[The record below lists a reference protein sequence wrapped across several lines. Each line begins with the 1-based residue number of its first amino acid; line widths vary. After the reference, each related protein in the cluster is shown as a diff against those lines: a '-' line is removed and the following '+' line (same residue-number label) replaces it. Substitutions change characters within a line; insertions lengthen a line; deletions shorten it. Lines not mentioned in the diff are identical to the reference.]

1 MRNTSAS
8 LLKTLTTVNTATHL
22 AQLYC
27 QFSRGSGRRDYH
39 EKVNWAWRVT
49 SVVAAL
55 SLALVGLVG
64 VGSETVS
71 ASTSAR
77 TPRTSSNLELVAQR
91 DNPLLQGRTSH
102 EYMNTDLA
110 FSGDYLIQGNFD
122 GFSVWDIK
130 NPANPTLA
138 SAVECAG
145 GQGDVSVAGNLVI
158 LSVDETMSS
167 DRCDAGRVAETAS
180 HWDGLRIFD
189 ISDPAHPEY
198 VKSIQTPC
206 GSHTNTLV
214 PTSDSKTAL
223 IYVSAYSRGPSTT
236 CNGVNPLQIVSIP
249 LDDPKLA
256 RVVADIDLFAG
267 RDTFSSGDLV
277 SGGAST
283 RPTSG
288 CHDMTVYKNRA
299 AAACRGDGLL
309 LDISHPLKP
318 KVLDQVRDKEMSF
331 WHSAIFTNNGAS
343 VLFQDEMGD
352 GLINACGGDTSRK
365 RGADAIWAIEGNSLT
380 HTGYFKI
387 PRTQSNNRR
396 CTSHNGNMLPIEG
409 REVMVQAWYE
419 GGISLVDVSN
429 PAKPKEIGYAQWPSY
444 SWMHEFTA
452 GIWSAYY
459 YNGHI
464 FASDMWSGLSVFALT
479 GSEFADAERFSS
491 SALNPQN
498 QPEYNWVWKTEPTVP
513 ADTSPLPQLSLS
525 STELTENSGTTA
537 EDVASRTVTVTAP
550 ASTFTPGDTVDV
562 WLLPTAKVLATA
574 VAGGDGGLAATKV
587 ELPASTRAGEYTFV
601 ARADKTPDKL
611 AIAVI
616 TVKAPIPWVG
626 IIATGVS
633 VLVVALLVIWI
644 VLRIRFVRSRGR
656 RRA

>member
-1 MRNTSAS
+1 MRNTSVS
-8 LLKTLTTVNTATHL
+8 KEKSLTTVNTATHL

-39 EKVNWAWRVT
+39 EKVNWTRHVT
-49 SVVAAL
+49 SVAAVL
-55 SLALVGLVG
+55 SLAVVGLFG
-64 VGSETVS
+64 VGSEGVS

-91 DNPLLQGRTSH
+91 ENPLLQGRSSH

-130 NPANPTLA
+130 DPANPTLA

-167 DRCDAGRVAETAS
+167 DRCDSGRVAETS
-180 HWDGLRIFD
+180 PHWDGLRIFD
-189 ISDPAHPEY
+189 ISDPAQPNY
-198 VKSIQTPC
+198 VTSIQTPC

-214 PTSDSKTAL
+214 PTSDPKTVL

-249 LDDPKLA
+249 LDAPKSA
-256 RVVADIDLFAG
+256 RVVAEIDLFAG
-267 RDTFSSGDLV
+267 RDTFSSADLV

-288 CHDMTVYKNRA
+288 CHDITVYKNRA
-299 AAACRGDGLL
+299 AAACRGDGLF
-309 LDISHPLKP
+309 LDISNPLKP

-331 WHSAIFTNNGAS
+331 WHSAIFTNDGAS

-352 GLINACGGDTSRK
+352 GLINACGRDTSRN
-365 RGADAIWAIEGNSLT
+365 RGADAIWTLEGKSLS
-380 HTGYFKI
+380 HAGYFKI
-387 PRTQSNNRR
+387 PRNQTDNRR
-396 CTSHNGNMLPIEG
+396 CTSHNGNMLPIQG

-419 GGISLVDVSN
+419 GGISLVDVTN

-444 SWMHEFTA
+444 SWTHEFTA

-479 GSEFADAERFSS
+479 GSEFADAARFSS

-498 QPEYNWVWKTEPTVP
+498 QPEYNWVWKTEPTIP
-513 ADTSPLPQLSLS
+513 ADASSLPQLAVSQ
-525 STELTENSGTTA
+525 TELTENSGTIA
-537 EDVASRTVTVTAP
+537 DDVVKRTVTVTAQP
-550 ASTFTPGDTVDV
+550 GTFTPGDTVDV
-562 WLLPTAKVLATA
+562 WLLPTARVLATV
-574 VAGGDGGLAATKV
+574 VAGEDGEIASANVT
-587 ELPASTRAGEYTFV
+587 LPASTRAGEYTLV
-601 ARADKTPDKL
+601 ARGDKRPDEP
-611 AIAVI
+611 AIAVL
-616 TVKAPIPWVG
+616 TVKAPIPWGG
-626 IIATGVS
+626 IIGAAVAILAG
-633 VLVVALLVIWI
+633 ALLIIWI
-644 VLRIRFVRSRGR
+644 VLRIRLVRSRGR

>member
-1 MRNTSAS
+1 
-8 LLKTLTTVNTATHL
+8 
-22 AQLYC
+22 
-27 QFSRGSGRRDYH
+27 
-39 EKVNWAWRVT
+39 VT
-49 SVVAAL
+49 PAVAAL
-55 SLALVGLVG
+55 SLAVVGLVG
-64 VGSETVS
+64 FGSEAVS

-91 DNPLLQGRTSH
+91 ENPLLQGRSSH

-130 NPANPTLA
+130 DPSNPTLA

-167 DRCDAGRVAETAS
+167 DRCDAGRVAETAN

-189 ISDPAHPEY
+189 ISDPVHPDY
-198 VKSIQTPC
+198 VTSIQTPC

-249 LDDPKLA
+249 LDNPELA

-288 CHDMTVYKNRA
+288 CHDITVYKNRA

-309 LDISHPLKP
+309 LDISNPLKP

-331 WHSAIFTNNGAS
+331 WHSAIFTHDGAS
-343 VLFQDEMGD
+343 VVFQDEMGD
-352 GLINACGGDTSRK
+352 GLINACGSDTSRK
-365 RGADAIWAIEGNSLT
+365 RGADAIWTIEGSSLS
-380 HTGYFKI
+380 HAGYFKI
-387 PRTQSNNRR
+387 PRQQTDNRR
-396 CTSHNGNMLPIEG
+396 CTSHNGNMLPIQG
-409 REVMVQAWYE
+409 REFMVQAWYE
-419 GGISLVDVSN
+419 GGISLVDVTN
-429 PAKPKEIGYAQWPSY
+429 PAKPQEIGYAQWPSY
-444 SWMHEFTA
+444 SSMHEFTA

-479 GSEFADAERFSS
+479 GSEFADAERFSAS
-491 SALNPQN
+491 SLNPQN
-498 QPEYNWVWKTEPTVP
+498 QPEYNWVWKSEPTIP
-513 ADTSPLPQLSLS
+513 ADTSSLPQLALS
-525 STELTENSGTTA
+525 SSEVTENSGTTA
-537 EDVASRTVTVTAP
+537 DDVASRTVTVTASSG
-550 ASTFTPGDTVDV
+550 AFTPGDTVDL
-562 WLLPTAKVLATA
+562 WLLPSKTVLSTVLANS
-574 VAGGDGGLAATKV
+574 DGGVEATKV
-587 ELPASTRAGEYTFV
+587 VIPSTTRAGEYTLV
-601 ARADKTPDKL
+601 ARADLTPDKP
-611 AIAVI
+611 AIAAL
-616 TVKAPIPWVG
+616 TVTAPVPWV
-626 IIATGVS
+626 IILVS
-633 VLVVALLVIWI
+633 AVVGLIVVSLAAWA
-644 VLRIRFVRSRGR
+644 VLRVRFVRSRSRSRSRGR